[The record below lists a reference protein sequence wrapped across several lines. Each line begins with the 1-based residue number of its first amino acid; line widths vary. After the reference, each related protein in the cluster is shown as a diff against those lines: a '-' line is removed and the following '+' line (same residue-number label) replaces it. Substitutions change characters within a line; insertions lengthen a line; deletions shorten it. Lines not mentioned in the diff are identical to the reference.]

1 MMSFKKKEEEKE
13 EEEEHIHI
21 YPTGL
26 TCRVVYIQGRQ
37 KHGIDQT

>member
-1 MMSFKKKEEEKE
+1 MMSFKKKEE